1 MTKIAGSGSGSISQ
15 RHGSADRDP
24 DPHQNVMDPEHCCRS
39 WGEFLHLALFD
50 LSLKHERRA
59 HALETDLVA
68 HLLAS
73 WPLYQLPRFFNTL
86 LPVGGGGGGGH
97 KDAFFLTVSSVLPT
111 FCRIFPPVQKKILP
125 LRKKFCPLVNFSF

>member
-1 MTKIAGSGSGSISQ
+1 VTQSLYPS
-15 RHGSADRDP
+15 
-24 DPHQNVMDPEHCCRS
+24 RS

-59 HALETDLVA
+59 HALERDLVA

-86 LPVGGGGGGGH
+86 LPVGGGCL
-97 KDAFFLTVSSVLPT
+97 LT
-111 FCRIFPPVQKKILP
+111 IQ
-125 LRKKFCPLVNFSF
+125 